1 VYTDGVVVVD
11 KHNINSHDG
20 VALNT
25 RKINMAIQP
34 LYLTGKCYW
43 AAVVEPNSTFEPAWQ
58 VDLCL
63 DADTKALV
71 EGAGLN
77 VRNKEDERGEFV
89 TLKRKV
95 QGKNGPRTAPTV
107 VDSQNNPWVVEDEEG
122 NSEYKLIGNG
132 SVVTVKA
139 LPFEWNY
146 AGKAG
151 TSADLAGVQVVE
163 LIAYGDEG
171 FKVVKGGYVN
181 EAASQMADLESDD
194 IPFGN

>member
-1 VYTDGVVVVD
+1 
-11 KHNINSHDG
+11 
-20 VALNT
+20 
-25 RKINMAIQP
+25 MAIQP

-151 TSADLAGVQVVE
+151 KSADLAAVQVVE
-163 LIAYGDEG
+163 LVEYAMDKD
-171 FKVVKGGYVN
+171 FDVVEGGYIN
-181 EAASQMADLESDD
+181 NAASEMSDD